1 MMRQVVMPATSRRRN
16 IPTLASLA
24 AAAVLV
30 LSGCSGG
37 SSAGAQPAAGGR
49 GGGGAGAPVAIIA
62 APVVA
67 KPMPVRVK
75 SVGNVEAS
83 STVEVRAQVTGEL
96 QSVAFEEGRDVAAG
110 QLLFTIDPR
119 TFEAT
124 VKQAE
129 AQLARS
135 KAQAVNLEA
144 QKARAENLSKSGLVS
159 RAELDTATSAMAAM
173 QATIAADTAALENAR
188 LQLQR
193 TKIEA
198 PVSGRTGALLV
209 NRGAIIRANDTTPLV
224 VINQMSPVFVSFAV
238 PARLLPQLREASTK
252 GALEAEAVPSGSAD
266 RPSAGR
272 VTFIDNAVDRATDT
286 IRLKATFANDTRRLW
301 PGAFVD
307 VSLQLAVDTHALVVP
322 SAAVQPSQQGTFVYV
337 VKADQTVESRP
348 VKVLRIEGP
357 ETVLDNGV
365 KAGEMVV
372 TDGHLRL
379 VPGSRVTV
387 KRADESEKRP

>member
-1 MMRQVVMPATSRRRN
+1 MPRLVHSRST
-16 IPTLASLA
+16 PA
-24 AAAVLV
+24 AALALV
-30 LSGCSGG
+30 AALLLGGCSGG
-37 SSAGAQPAAGGR
+37 SAAGTPPPAGGR
-49 GGGGAGAPVAIIA
+49 GGAAAPVAIVA

-67 KPMPVRVK
+67 KSMPVRVR

-96 QSVAFEEGRDVAAG
+96 QSVTFEEGRDVTAG

-119 TFEAT
+119 TFEAS

-129 AQLARS
+129 ATLARS
-135 KAQAVNLEA
+135 KAQSVNLEA
-144 QKARAENLSKSGLVS
+144 QRTRAENLAKSGLVS

-173 QATIAADTAALENAR
+173 TATIAADSAALDNAR

-193 TKIEA
+193 TRIEA

-238 PARLLPQLREASTK
+238 PARLLPQLREASLK
-252 GALEAEAVPSGSAD
+252 GALETEAVPAGSAD
-266 RPSAGR
+266 RPSTGR

-307 VSLQLAVDTHALVVP
+307 VSLRLSVETHALVVP

-348 VKVLRIEGP
+348 VKVLRTEGP
-357 ETVLDNGV
+357 ETVLDGGV
-365 KAGEMVV
+365 QAGELVV

-379 VPGSRVTV
+379 TPGARVTM
-387 KRADESEKRP
+387 KRADEAEKRP

>member
-1 MMRQVVMPATSRRRN
+1 MPRLVHSRST
-16 IPTLASLA
+16 PA
-24 AAAVLV
+24 AALALV
-30 LSGCSGG
+30 AALRLGGCSGG
-37 SSAGAQPAAGGR
+37 SAAGTPPPAGGR
-49 GGGGAGAPVAIIA
+49 GGAAAPVAIVA

-67 KPMPVRVK
+67 KSMPVRVR

-96 QSVAFEEGRDVAAG
+96 QSVTFEEGRDVTAG

-119 TFEAT
+119 TFEAS

-129 AQLARS
+129 ATLARS
-135 KAQAVNLEA
+135 KAQSVNLEA
-144 QKARAENLSKSGLVS
+144 QRTRAENLAKSGLVS

-173 QATIAADTAALENAR
+173 TATIAADSAALDNAR

-193 TKIEA
+193 TRIEA

-238 PARLLPQLREASTK
+238 PARLLPQLREASLK
-252 GALEAEAVPSGSAD
+252 GALETEAVPAGSAD
-266 RPSAGR
+266 RPSTGR

-307 VSLQLAVDTHALVVP
+307 VSLRLSVETHALVVP

-348 VKVLRIEGP
+348 VKVLRTEGP
-357 ETVLDNGV
+357 ETVLDGGV
-365 KAGEMVV
+365 QAGELVV

-379 VPGSRVTV
+379 TPGARVTM
-387 KRADESEKRP
+387 KRTDEAEKRP

>member
-1 MMRQVVMPATSRRRN
+1 MPVALRRRY
-16 IPTLASLA
+16 ILTFASVALGP
-24 AAAVLV
+24 VLL

-37 SSAGAQPAAGGR
+37 SSAGAPAGGGNAGGGR
-49 GGGGAGAPVAIIA
+49 GSGGGPVAIVA

-96 QSVAFEEGRDVAAG
+96 QSVAFEEGRDVTAG

-135 KAQAVNLEA
+135 KAQSVNLDA
-144 QKARAENLSKSGLVS
+144 QKTRAENLSKSGLVS

-193 TKIEA
+193 TRIEA
-198 PVSGRTGALLV
+198 PVAGRTGALLV

-224 VINQMSPVFVSFAV
+224 VINQMSPVFVSFAI

-252 GALEAEAVPSGSAD
+252 GALEAEAAPAGTAD
-266 RPSAGR
+266 RPSTGR
-272 VTFIDNAVDRATDT
+272 VTFIDNLVDRATDT

-307 VSLQLAVDTHALVVP
+307 VSLRLAVEAHALVVP
-322 SAAVQPSQQGTFVYV
+322 SAAVQPSQQGTYVYV
-337 VKADQTVESRP
+337 VKGDQTVESRP

-357 ETVLDNGV
+357 ETVLEGGV
-365 KAGEMVV
+365 QAGEMVV

-379 VPGSRVTV
+379 TPGARVSV
-387 KRADESEKRP
+387 RRADEAEKRP

>member
-1 MMRQVVMPATSRRRN
+1 MMPEAAMIRFVHSRSTSAAG
-16 IPTLASLA
+16 LALLSA
-24 AAAVLV
+24 LV
-30 LSGCSGG
+30 LGGCSGG
-37 SSAGAQPAAGGR
+37 SAAGAPPAAGGR
-49 GGGGAGAPVAIIA
+49 GGASAPVAIVA

-67 KPMPVRVK
+67 KAMPVRVR

-96 QSVAFEEGRDVAAG
+96 QSVAFEEGREVTAG

-119 TFEAT
+119 TFEAS

-129 AQLARS
+129 ATLARS
-135 KAQAVNLEA
+135 KAQSVNLEA
-144 QKARAENLSKSGLVS
+144 QRTRAENLSKSGLVS

-173 QATIAADTAALENAR
+173 TATIAADNAALENAK

-193 TKIEA
+193 TRIEA

-224 VINQMSPVFVSFAV
+224 IINQMSPVFVSFAV

-252 GALEAEAVPSGSAD
+252 GALETEAVPAGSAD
-266 RPSAGR
+266 RASTGR
-272 VTFIDNAVDRATDT
+272 VTFIDNAVDPATDT

-307 VSLQLAVDTHALVVP
+307 VSLRLAVEAHALVVP
-322 SAAVQPSQQGTFVYV
+322 SAAVQPSQQGTFVYI

-357 ETVLDNGV
+357 ETVLDGGV
-365 KAGEMVV
+365 QAGEMVV

-379 VPGSRVTV
+379 TPGARIIM
-387 KRADESEKRP
+387 KRADEAEKRP